1 MQSVFLPSKSIP
13 PTPIPINHDTLS
25 NLPPKPSTPT
35 LSISA
40 KPGPAITE
48 AHLNHLCRTGRLP
61 EAISAL
67 DSISQ
72 SGSKL
77 RPTTLTRLIQ
87 SCIDTNSI
95 QLGRQLHGRFG
106 LLSEVDL
113 HVRTK
118 LVGMYAKCGCLEDA
132 RKVFDEMPERNLFT
146 WLAMIGACARERRW
160 REVLE
165 LYGLMMEDGIVP
177 DGFLLPKILQAC
189 GNCGDVA
196 VGEVIHSLVVRGG
209 LDCEMRVQNS
219 LLAVYAKCGRLSSAR
234 RFFDGMEGKDS
245 VSWNSIITGYCR
257 TGEVGEARRLFEL
270 MAEEG
275 VERGLVTWNILIA
288 RYNQLG
294 SCDVALGMMKEMEGF
309 GITPDVVTWTSV
321 ISGFAQNIRR
331 SEALDLFREML
342 LAGNGDEDEA
352 TDLFQRMEKDGTIK
366 RDTASW
372 NALIAGYLQNGQK
385 NKALGVFRQ
394 MQSLGVTPN
403 SVTILSILPACA
415 NLVAAKK
422 VREIQCCMLRRN
434 LESEMSVLNSI
445 IDTYAKAG
453 NIVYSKS
460 IFDRL
465 LTKDI
470 ISWNTMMTGFVLHG
484 CSGEALA
491 LYDRMRELGIE
502 PNRGTFVPL
511 ISAYGLAKLVN
522 EGERVFS
529 SMTEDYNI
537 IPYLDHCAAMV
548 EIYGRSGRLEEA
560 VQFIEDMGVEP
571 ETSIWGALLTACMVH
586 GNIRLAVLAGER
598 LHELE
603 PRNAMIQQLILQT
616 NALGEPP
623 EDSVKVKSPDK
634 RNNTKHSLGQSWME
648 RKNIVHSFV
657 AGDHCQPDA
666 EVFKIVIF
674 GSYSKTFKCE
684 DVNSKF
690 RRRNSYF
697 S

>member
-1 MQSVFLPSKSIP
+1 
-13 PTPIPINHDTLS
+13 
-25 NLPPKPSTPT
+25 
-35 LSISA
+35 
-40 KPGPAITE
+40 
-48 AHLNHLCRTGRLP
+48 
-61 EAISAL
+61 
-67 DSISQ
+67 
-72 SGSKL
+72 
-77 RPTTLTRLIQ
+77 
-87 SCIDTNSI
+87 
-95 QLGRQLHGRFG
+95 
-106 LLSEVDL
+106 
-113 HVRTK
+113 
-118 LVGMYAKCGCLEDA
+118 
-132 RKVFDEMPERNLFT
+132 
-146 WLAMIGACARERRW
+146 
-160 REVLE
+160 
-165 LYGLMMEDGIVP
+165 
-177 DGFLLPKILQAC
+177 
-189 GNCGDVA
+189 
-196 VGEVIHSLVVRGG
+196 
-209 LDCEMRVQNS
+209 MRVQNS

-234 RFFDGMEGKDS
+234 SFFDGMEGKDS

-270 MAEEG
+270 MAEE
-275 VERGLVTWNILIA
+275 
-288 RYNQLG
+288 
-294 SCDVALGMMKEMEGF
+294 
-309 GITPDVVTWTSV
+309 
-321 ISGFAQNIRR
+321 
-331 SEALDLFREML
+331 
-342 LAGNGDEDEA
+342 GNGDEDEA

-422 VREIQCCMLRRN
+422 VREIQCCVLRRN
-434 LESEMSVLNSI
+434 LDSEMSVLNSL

-453 NIVYSKS
+453 NVVYSKS

-491 LYDRMRELGIE
+491 LYDRMRQLGIE

-560 VQFIEDMGVEP
+560 VQFIEDMAIEP
-571 ETSIWGALLTACMVH
+571 ETSIWGALLIACMVH

-603 PRNAMIQQLILQT
+603 PGNAMIQHLILQT
-616 NALGEPP
+616 NALGENP

-634 RNNTKHSLGQSWME
+634 RNDTKHSLGQSWME
-648 RKNIVHSFV
+648 RKNVVHSFV
-657 AGDHCQPDA
+657 AGDHRQPDA
-666 EVFKIVIF
+666 EVLYSWIKSTIQDVKRHDSCDGLCIHEEEKEKSGWIHSEKLAFAFALIDSPRAPQSIRIV
-674 GSYSKTFKCE
+674 KNLRMCE
-684 DVNSKF
+684 DCHRTAKYISKEFECEIYLNDSKSLHHF
-690 RRRNSYF
+690 RDGHCSCGDYW
-697 S
+697 